1 MYLGCRVADNAQER
15 RRVAYPL
22 LDVERLS
29 VTTGILADV
38 IRDVIHG
45 VPTDVSDDIIAGI
58 PADVINDVIAGIL
71 GDVIRDVIAGVL
83 ADVIVKHRSYAGVD
97 VRRVAGGRYGETAV
111 GVQRR
116 ERKHTGVWR
125 PGGVDQTYHVDVVE
139 HRLLQVVGRQRV
151 AAQQSA

>member
-83 ADVIVKHRSYAGVD
+83 ADVIVNVIVKHRSYAGVD
-97 VRRVAGGRYGETAV
+97 VRRVAGGRYRETAV
-111 GVQRR
+111 GV
-116 ERKHTGVWR
+116 
-125 PGGVDQTYHVDVVE
+125 
-139 HRLLQVVGRQRV
+139 
-151 AAQQSA
+151 